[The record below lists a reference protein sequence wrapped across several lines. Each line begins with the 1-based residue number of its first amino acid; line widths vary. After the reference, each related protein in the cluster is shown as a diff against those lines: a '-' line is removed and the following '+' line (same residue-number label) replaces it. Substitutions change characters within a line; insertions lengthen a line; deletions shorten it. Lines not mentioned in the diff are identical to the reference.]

1 MAEEEKKS
9 GKYRVLGPI
18 SGTVSRILLGAIP
31 VFCIVYILDVPTHL
45 GLMVYKEQYLG
56 LFLALFLASTFLN
69 IPPAKKARRDRLPW
83 YDIILAIVPFVVF
96 GNITLFYA
104 DLVLVAGFPSVERA
118 IMGLIA
124 VLLIFEGARRVAG
137 YPLVIIGGLLVL
149 YARFAYLMPGLLNAK
164 GVSWQRLFLSL
175 YLDPNSLLGIPTG
188 VAGTMVVGFLFFGVC
203 LFVVGGGEFLSNLA
217 MSLMGGQRGGA
228 AKVAVI
234 ASGLFGSLSGSASAN
249 VAVTGVV
256 TIPLMKKT
264 GYRPYFAGA
273 VEATASTGGL
283 VLPPVMG
290 ITAFMMAEFLG
301 MPYYQIAISAAV
313 PAILYYVALLTQVH
327 LEAVKSGIAG
337 LPKSE
342 IPSLIQVLKRGW
354 IYLIPVAGLLYFIF
368 FMRLNPTSSAIYS
381 GAMFLVVG
389 VFKKENRKQ
398 FGRKILYILED
409 TGRQVLIVA
418 AACSLAGLVIGS
430 VSLTNLGLSLSKT
443 LIVISN
449 GNAFLL
455 LVLAAMGA
463 IVLGMGMPI
472 APTYIMLVILIAPA
486 LVEIG
491 IMPLAAHLFINFFGA
506 MSFVTPPVCVAAF
519 VAAGLAGSSP
529 MKVGFTAARLGI
541 AAYVVP
547 FSFCYSAGLLLQGS
561 LQGIVLAIIPTTV
574 GIIALAVGLAGF
586 MFEKLHRVERVL
598 FVAGGLLLLTPHLLW
613 QGLGLLVCLLIAA
626 FKYWK
631 KRSALLSDADNREV
645 PLSSGQRVG

>member
-1 MAEEEKKS
+1 MGEEKIKKN
-9 GKYRVLGPI
+9 GKYRNLGPI
-18 SGTVSRILLGAIP
+18 NRVLSKIILSAIP
-31 VFCIVYILDVPTHL
+31 VFCILYIIDVPTWL
-45 GLMVYKEQYLG
+45 GLMFYKEQYLA

-69 IPPAKKARRDRLPW
+69 IPPAKRSSRDRLPW
-83 YDIILAIVPFVVF
+83 YDVVLALIPFVIF
-96 GNITLFYA
+96 GYITLFYG
-104 DLVLVAGFPSVERA
+104 DLVLMAGFPSMGRS
-118 IMGLIA
+118 IMGFIA
-124 VLLIFEGARRVAG
+124 VLLIFEAARRVAG

-164 GVSWQRLFLSL
+164 GVSWPRLFLSL

-188 VAGTMVVGFLFFGVC
+188 VAATMVVGFLFFGVC
-203 LFVVGGGEFLSNLA
+203 LFVVGGGEFLSNIA
-217 MSLMGGQRGGA
+217 MALMGRQRGGA

-256 TIPLMKKT
+256 TIPLMKRT
-264 GYRPYFAGA
+264 GYQAYFAGA

-283 VLPPVMG
+283 ILPPVMG

-327 LEAVKSGIAG
+327 LEAVRSGIEG
-337 LPKSE
+337 LPGEE
-342 IPSLIQVLKRGW
+342 IPSLGQVLKEGW
-354 IYLIPVAGLLYFIF
+354 FYLIPIVGLLYFIF
-368 FMRLNPTSSAIYS
+368 ILRLNPTSSAIYS
-381 GAMFLVVG
+381 GFMFLIVG
-389 VFKKENRKQ
+389 VFKRENRKQ
-398 FGRKILYILED
+398 FGQKIGHILQD

-443 LIVISN
+443 LIAIS
-449 GNAFLL
+449 GGSAFLL

-491 IMPLAAHLFINFFGA
+491 IKPLAAHLFINFFGA

-519 VAAGLAGSSP
+519 VAAGLAGSTP

-547 FSFCYSAGLLLQGS
+547 FSFCYSTGLLLGGS
-561 LQGIVLAIIPTTV
+561 MQGIVGAIVPTTL
-574 GIIALAVGLAGF
+574 GIFFLAVGLSGYLF
-586 MFEKLHRVERVL
+586 SKLNLMKRC
-598 FVAGGLLLLTPHLLW
+598 FFFIGGLLLLTPYFFW
-613 QGLGLLVCLLIAA
+613 EGVGFIACLLLL
-626 FKYWK
+626 FFELLK
-631 KRSALLSDADNREV
+631 KRAHSRFAA
-645 PLSSGQRVG
+645 SGQKL